1 MELLW
6 ERMLAFYLELMMLI
20 VPDEKRGVRQRRLA
34 KGFAVCTALLCIG
47 LVLGGAFLLA
57 ALDSA
62 WGLLPLG
69 IGAAETENTLDI
81 PVDYDHKDDNDES
94 DEKEGEDN
102 GDHT

>member
-6 ERMLAFYLELMMLI
+6 ERMLAFYLGLMMLI

-69 IGAAETENTLDI
+69 IGAGLSLIQIIAGAVLCSRGG
-81 PVDYDHKDDNDES
+81 K
-94 DEKEGEDN
+94 KKRRR
-102 GDHT
+102 

>member
-62 WGLLPLG
+62 SRKN
-69 IGAAETENTLDI
+69 A
-81 PVDYDHKDDNDES
+81 
-94 DEKEGEDN
+94 EGE
-102 GDHT
+102 GIEGKAVSFLYGP

>member
-47 LVLGGAFLLA
+47 LVLG
-57 ALDSA
+57 ALFCLRRWIPRGGCFRWESA
-62 WGLLPLG
+62 
-69 IGAAETENTLDI
+69 
-81 PVDYDHKDDNDES
+81 PVCR
-94 DEKEGEDN
+94 
-102 GDHT
+102 

>member
-20 VPDEKRGVRQRRLA
+20 VPDEKRGVRQRRL
-34 KGFAVCTALLCIG
+34 AVCTALLCIG

-69 IGAAETENTLDI
+69 IGAGLSLIQIIAGAVLCSRGGKKKRRRGG
-81 PVDYDHKDDNDES
+81 H
-94 DEKEGEDN
+94 
-102 GDHT
+102 